1 MKKIALILLL
11 PLFALMLLYAHGAA
25 EKAVESR
32 PPVVDLKLWYSISGT
47 NGKFFESQVN
57 AYLAE
62 HPEVTV
68 ELTYSGSYADSA
80 TKISAAKLSGDAPD
94 LIVTSA
100 SQLYTG
106 EDEDFSMESRVK
118 DEDFAFDDL
127 QAGILEYAKYNGRLA
142 ALPFGISTQVFYYN
156 KALVSKAGL
165 DLSGNPPKTW
175 DQFLDVAKKV
185 QAANPGIWGFDTSD
199 GVWLIKSMLYQNGN
213 KVVEVKDGRVTP
225 VFADASGIEVAEF
238 WKRMVDESVM
248 PAGQHDNAEKKFLS
262 GSLAFIAATSNRI
275 SRWPGS
281 TDFEI
286 GAIEMPCFRTQSV
299 ALGGSTCTILTT
311 DYWKADAAWQLLKH
325 ILNNKNQTDFAL
337 TSGYLPIRKSSL
349 ENAEVK
355 AAISASELYAVATK
369 QLGYAWA
376 YTHFAEMGSMDAMFW
391 YALDEI
397 EHYTKTPEKAFKDAS
412 ASLLAEME

>member
-11 PLFALMLLYAHGAA
+11 PLFALTALSAHGAA
-25 EKAVESR
+25 EKAGETR

-62 HPEVTV
+62 HPETTV

-118 DEDFAFDDL
+118 DKDFAFDDL

-165 DLSGNPPKTW
+165 DLSKNPPRTW
-175 DQFLDVAKKV
+175 DQFLDVAKRV

-199 GVWLIKSMLYQNGN
+199 GVWLIKSMLYQNDN
-213 KVVEVKDGRVTP
+213 KVVEAKDGRVTP

-238 WKRMVDESVM
+238 WKKMVDESVM

-262 GSLAFIAATSNRI
+262 GNLAFVAATSNRI

-286 GAIEMPCFRTQSV
+286 GAIEMPCFKKQSV
-299 ALGGSTCTILTT
+299 ALGGSTCTILAT
-311 DYWKADAAWQLLKH
+311 DYWKADAAWQLLKYV
-325 ILNNKNQTDFAL
+325 LNSKNQTDFAL

-349 ENAEVK
+349 EKAEVK